1 MTKTGPKTLREAL
14 CHDIMDVSGW
24 DIKYIKRSLKNTPA
38 TVGHWGV
45 SKEASLEYDSAA
57 RKILTGIISMAMR
70 YYKICRTEWLPP
82 MSDPVVLNNGMELD
96 EEKRLGFIWSQAF
109 ELEALHRMRTQRRL
123 LIPEEDVES
132 AVNNRRTRMVFTM
145 YVDAF
150 MASWHSSNGMR
161 MIYQLGA
168 VSKKFKQFFEDTRED
183 DKYGWLLMLETPTDT
198 TIDFITMLK
207 NK

>member
-1 MTKTGPKTLREAL
+1 MTKTGPKSLREAL
-14 CHDIMDVSGW
+14 CHDVMDVSVW
-24 DIKYIKRSLKNTPA
+24 DVLYIRKSLKNPPA
-38 TVGHWGV
+38 TAGHWGLDKMV
-45 SKEASLEYDSAA
+45 KLDYDSAA
-57 RKILTGIISMAMR
+57 RKILTAIISTFMR
-70 YYKICRTEWLPP
+70 YYKIFRTEWVPEVPL
-82 MSDPVVLNNGMELD
+82 LTHRAHGLELT
-96 EEKRLGFIWSQAF
+96 EEQRLGFIWSQAF

-132 AVNNRRTRMVFTM
+132 AVNNRRTRMIFTM

-150 MASWHSSNGMR
+150 MASWHGSKGFR
-161 MIYQLGA
+161 MIYQLSA